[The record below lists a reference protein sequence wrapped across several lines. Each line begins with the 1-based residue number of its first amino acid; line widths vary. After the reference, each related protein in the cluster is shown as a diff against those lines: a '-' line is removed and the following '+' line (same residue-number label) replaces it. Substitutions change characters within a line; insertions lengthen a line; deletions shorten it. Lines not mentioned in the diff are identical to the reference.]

1 MKPKLVRMSLI
12 GIAVLCV
19 GLVALAPSAQVA
31 QKEVLQRGAPPVLC
45 SDFVTTLT
53 IVKNAD
59 GTADVSARI
68 CNDGPGGYSN
78 TTGNLDAYFM
88 VYTWHPPKSPA
99 QEANIKFYQHTDF
112 GTAMK
117 AKECRDIRFKL
128 VFEDFSRWGSFPAS
142 ATERPAMKQVCG
154 KIEKKGVSF
163 SSCADTN
170 TTNTV
175 ACQDIAYMEKIK

>member
-1 MKPKLVRMSLI
+1 MNSKLVRMSLV
-12 GIAVLCV
+12 GLAVLCAV
-19 GLVALAPSAQVA
+19 LVVLAASAQA
-31 QKEVLQRGAPPVLC
+31 PQKQILQRGTPPVLC

-59 GTADVSARI
+59 GTADVSAHI

-99 QEANIKFYQHTDF
+99 QEANLKFYQHTDF

-117 AKECRDIRFKL
+117 AKDCRVIRFKL
-128 VFEDFSRWGSFPAS
+128 TFEDFSRWGSFPAS

-154 KIEKKGVSF
+154 KIEKKGISF
-163 SSCADTN
+163 SKCEDTN
-170 TTNTV
+170 MDNTV
-175 ACQDIAYMEKIK
+175 ACQDIPYMEKIK